1 MEAPKAFDE
10 VVLKIKENGAPFT
23 LRFSLQSSSLCV
35 NITEDDSVPSINYF
49 SKFNLSDLKE
59 HNRYFR
65 MFDSL
70 EQLMPEIKNLCDEG
84 KVKIKKD
91 KTSVKVF
98 LAVPLS
104 SLGDVALDV
113 AQAEMDQ
120 KQVIADL
127 CQKVNELNKE
137 IKLLK
142 IQTCLVPDEKL
153 DNNLKSENIL
163 LNEEETNMVKDWIL
177 KRMKS
182 EGKKVEMTR
191 LYKLKNING
200 DSYSTFHSYC
210 NGKNYTLTLIRTSR
224 GYRCGGF
231 ITQSWSSSGNYIT
244 DKNAFLFS
252 LEFKEMYPVN
262 IDGTNAIYD
271 NGSYCPTFG
280 NGHDLYIA
288 NGCSSNYSSYCNF
301 PYAYYGTKQR
311 CLTGGV
317 YNFKVDDMEV
327 YQIKIV

>member
-10 VVLKIKENGAPFT
+10 VVLKLKEKGIPFT
-23 LRFSLQSSSLCV
+23 LRFSIQSSALCV

-65 MFDSL
+65 IFDSL
-70 EQLMPEIKNLCDEG
+70 EQLMPEIKNLCDQE
-84 KVKIKKD
+84 KVKIQKE
-91 KTSVKVF
+91 KTLVKVF

-104 SLGDVALDV
+104 SLGDVALEV
-113 AQAEMDQ
+113 TQAEMDQ

-142 IQTCLVPDEKL
+142 TQSNLISDEKL
-153 DNNLKSENIL
+153 DINLKSKDIL
-163 LNEEETNMVKDWIL
+163 VNEEEKNMVKDWIL
-177 KRMKS
+177 KAMKS
-182 EGKKVEMTR
+182 EGKKVEMQL
-191 LYKLKNING
+191 LYKLKTQG
-200 DSYSTFHSYC
+200 DNYFHNYC
-210 NGKNYTLTLIRTSR
+210 NNRENTLTLVRTTK

-231 ITQSWSSSGNYIT
+231 TTQKWSSRGSYVN

-252 LEFKEMYPVN
+252 LEFKEMYPIN
-262 IDGTNAIYD
+262 NDGINAIYD
-271 NGSYCPTFG
+271 SSDRQATFG

-288 NGCSSNYSSYCNF
+288 NSCSQNYSSTCNF
-301 PYAYYGTKQR
+301 PYSYHGLKQR

-317 YNFKVDDMEV
+317 YNFKVDDMEA
-327 YQIKIV
+327 YQIKIE

>member
-10 VVLKIKENGAPFT
+10 VVLKLKENGTPFT
-23 LRFSLQSSSLCV
+23 LRFSIQSSSLLV
-35 NITEDDSVPSINYF
+35 NITEDDSVPSINYS

-59 HNRYFR
+59 QNRYFR

-70 EQLMPEIKNLCDEG
+70 EQLMPEIKNLCDQE

-91 KTSVKVF
+91 KNLVKVF

-104 SLGDVALDV
+104 VLGEVALEV
-113 AQAEMDQ
+113 SQAEMDQ

-127 CQKVNELNKE
+127 CQKVNELNKD

-142 IQTCLVPDEKL
+142 AQSSLVSDEKL
-153 DNNLKSENIL
+153 DINLKSQNIF
-163 LNEEETNMVKDWIL
+163 LNDEEKNMVKDWIL
-177 KRMKS
+177 KTMKS
-182 EGKKVEMTR
+182 EGKKVDMQL
-191 LYKLKNING
+191 LYKLKTQG
-200 DSYSTFHSYC
+200 DNYFHNYC
-210 NGKNYTLTLIRTSR
+210 NNKGYTLTLIRTTR

-231 ITQSWSSSGNYIT
+231 TTQNWSSRGSYVN

-252 LEFKEMYPVN
+252 LEFKEMYPIN
-262 IDGTNAIYD
+262 NDGTNAIYD
-271 NGSYCPTFG
+271 NGDRQAHFG
-280 NGHDLYIA
+280 NNDLYIST
-288 NGCSSNYSSYCNF
+288 NCSQNYNSQCNF
-301 PYAYYGTKQR
+301 PYSYHGLKQR

-327 YQIKIV
+327 YLIKIE

>member
-10 VVLKIKENGAPFT
+10 VVLKLKENGTSFT
-23 LRFSLQSSSLCV
+23 LRFSIQSSSLIV
-35 NITEDDSVPSINYF
+35 NIMEDDSVPSINYS

-70 EQLMPEIKNLCDEG
+70 EQLMPEIKNLCDQE
-84 KVKIKKD
+84 KVKIKKE
-91 KTSVKVF
+91 KTLVKVF

-104 SLGDVALDV
+104 VLGEVVLEV
-113 AQAEMDQ
+113 SQAEMDQ

-142 IQTCLVPDEKL
+142 TQTSLVSDEKL
-153 DNNLKSENIL
+153 DINLKSQNIL
-163 LNEEETNMVKDWIL
+163 LNEEEKNMVCDWIL

-182 EGKKVEMTR
+182 EGKKIEMTL
-191 LYKLKNING
+191 LYKLKTHG
-200 DSYSTFHSYC
+200 DSSSYFHNYC
-210 NGKNYTLTLIRTSR
+210 NGKGYTLSLIRTTK

-231 ITQSWSSSGNYIT
+231 TSLSWNSNGGYNH

-252 LEFKEMYPVN
+252 LEYKEMYPIN
-262 IDGTNAIYD
+262 NDGTNAIYD
-271 NGSYCPTFG
+271 HSSYGPTFG

-288 NGCSSNYSSYCNF
+288 SGCSSNYSSYCNF
-301 PYAYYGTKQR
+301 PQSYHGFKQR
-311 CLTGGV
+311 GLTGGV
-317 YNFKVDDMEV
+317 YNFKVDEVEV
-327 YQIKIV
+327 YQIKIE